1 MTAIRTSFLARQRGM
16 GIVEVMVGILIGMI
30 VVAAVYSV
38 FSVAEG
44 YKRTAVGAADAQTTG
59 LFAQFVL
66 AREISNA
73 GTGVSLDA
81 ADLGT
86 CTLAAANWIIPA
98 SFAVAGVRPIRPI
111 PVLIHDGGGP
121 NNPDSLIVTYSTA
134 SHVLHSVLVVDKPM
148 VATGDTLYVQS
159 PNGFRA
165 GDRII
170 VNNKAG
176 NCELSSVTGVI
187 PGSSA
192 GDVTTGFVGLTH
204 PNFANLYIS
213 TGSTDGPGVIN
224 LGQAGES
231 TRTLFDVVNGQ
242 LRTSDLF
249 ANPPAGGPA
258 NPIAQNVVLMK
269 ALYGVDCLNNGVVLW
284 TRATATNIC
293 GDGLNYTPDDL
304 TKPAVYTS
312 ALLARIRAIRIGIVV
327 RSDEPDL
334 KDPALVGQTGVLFNC
349 STNNAACQGR
359 TALNNTILADGY
371 RHRFYETIVPMRNA
385 IWNTGL

>member
-86 CTLAAANWIIPA
+86 CTLAAANWTIPA

-121 NNPDSLIVTYSTA
+121 NIPDSLIVTYSTA
-134 SHVLHSVLVVDKPM
+134 PHVLHSVLVVDKPM
-148 VATGDTLYVQS
+148 AAVNDTLYVQS

-176 NCELSSVTGVI
+176 NCELSSVTAVI
-187 PGSSA
+187 PGSST
-192 GDVTTGFVGLTH
+192 GDLTTGFVGLTH

-213 TGSTDGPGVIN
+213 TGSTDGPGVVN

-231 TRTLFDVVNGQ
+231 MRTLFDVVNGQ
-242 LRTSDLF
+242 LRTTDLF
-249 ANPPAGGPA
+249 ANAPA
-258 NPIAQNVVLMK
+258 NPIAQNLVLMK
-269 ALYGVDCLNNGVVLW
+269 ALYGVDCANNGVVLW
-284 TRATATNIC
+284 TTATATNIC

-312 ALLARIRAIRIGIVV
+312 ALLARIRAIRIGVVV

-359 TALNNTILADGY
+359 IALNNTILADGY

-385 IWNTGL
+385 IFNDGL